1 MLSSITREFAALL
14 VFYRIKGLKD
24 GFDLDYR
31 IYIYSAHCHLFATL
45 TTRQATALKPC
56 DIVKKNAASAQSSLY
71 ICTLK
76 IIYCLPSLE
85 IKTFLHFFIYQWR
98 RGSRCC
104 CSRPADQR
112 WRCSDPAAQSP
123 PRSRY
128 HSPATQNSW
137 YNRWQHTVYVHIK
150 YVPFLLQQDCTINGR
165 FTLKLAET
173 S

>member
-71 ICTLK
+71 TCILN
-76 IIYCLPSLE
+76 IIHILLTFVRN
-85 IKTFLHFFIYQWR
+85 KTFYSIFSFTNGDEAVDVAAPVQRIKGDDVATLPLSLHLDLVI
-98 RGSRCC
+98 
-104 CSRPADQR
+104 
-112 WRCSDPAAQSP
+112 
-123 PRSRY
+123 
-128 HSPATQNSW
+128 
-137 YNRWQHTVYVHIK
+137 I
-150 YVPFLLQQDCTINGR
+150 LLQHRTVDIIDGSILYTYILSMYHFSCSKTVQ
-165 FTLKLAET
+165 
-173 S
+173 